1 MERFLQ
7 KIEKKITALETLESY
22 IVNFLAPR
30 KLNVK
35 LHHEYDK
42 KIIVKS
48 KLKNRDVKKI
58 KV

>member
-7 KIEKKITALETLESY
+7 KIEKIISALETLESY
-22 IVNFLAPR
+22 IVNFLASR

-42 KIIVKS
+42 KIIVK
-48 KLKNRDVKKI
+48 
-58 KV
+58 